1 MPISK
6 VKTTLKMTLK
16 TEEKKTASVTVS
28 KRVVAIDP
36 KTAKPKPNIRELYI
50 DQSELKRA
58 KEAERLEANKK
69 QEREKKAL
77 EKKTMSEPIKLKAK
91 PKQLDIPPAPI
102 VSKPTKVIY
111 HISKLDKDSN
121 QWKLFIQG
129 STSIIKVFDSHLEAL
144 EYAQDLCNKRRN
156 GSYILLHGPDGKIR
170 KH

>member
-1 MPISK
+1 
-6 VKTTLKMTLK
+6 MTLK
-16 TEEKKTASVTVS
+16 TEEKKTASVAVS

-36 KTAKPKPNIRELYI
+36 KTTKPKPNIRELYI

-69 QEREKKAL
+69 QEREKMAL
-77 EKKTMSEPIKLKAK
+77 EKKTMSETIKLKAK